1 MDNHDN
7 EILKLN
13 NFSLSF
19 LSDNVYR
26 NVVSNISLT
35 VERGK
40 TLGVVGESGSGK
52 TVTVMSLIK
61 LLNYPPAKIDS
72 GEALF
77 TDKDGNVVDL
87 LALDEEKLIFYRGK
101 KISCVFQNP
110 MTSLNPSMKCGR
122 QVTEVLDVKDKNE
135 AFNETIKIFK
145 EVGLPRPEHIFDSY
159 PHQISG
165 GQRQRVM
172 IAIAIACKP
181 DILIAD
187 EPTTALDVRIQKKII
202 DLLKNLQK
210 KYNMSIIMISHNLGI
225 IREIA
230 DYVVVMKY
238 GKVVETGDVS
248 SVFSNPKHPY
258 TMGLLACRPP
268 LHSKL
273 KFLPT
278 VEDIEEK
285 TAKIPDF
292 SIDSYIETL
301 KLPVA
306 DTKIGAVNVIA
317 DDVSK
322 HLDDAE
328 ILKVNNL
335 VVRYAKHFNFFG
347 NPNDFVYAVN
357 DVSFKIRFGET
368 LGILGES
375 GCGKSTIAKT
385 ICNLLKPFSGEI
397 LFDNVDILKLH
408 SKKRKLLCEKIQM
421 VFQDPYSSLN
431 PKITVGEALIE
442 PLKVH
447 NILDNYNQRKEKVL
461 YLMSKVGLSPS
472 DFYKYPYEFS
482 GGQRQRICIARA
494 LTLDPKLLI
503 CDEPVSSLDVSV
515 QAKVLNLLQQ
525 LKEDFN
531 LSMLFITHDIAVVNH
546 VADNVIIMKNGI
558 IVEENTPFNIIE
570 NSQNEYTKSLISS
583 SL

>member
-7 EILKLN
+7 EILKLY

-145 EVGLPRPEHIFDSY
+145 EVGLPRPEYIFDSY

-306 DTKIGAVNVIA
+306 DTKMGAVNVIA

>member
-1 MDNHDN
+1 
-7 EILKLN
+7 
-13 NFSLSF
+13 
-19 LSDNVYR
+19 
-26 NVVSNISLT
+26 
-35 VERGK
+35 
-40 TLGVVGESGSGK
+40 
-52 TVTVMSLIK
+52 
-61 LLNYPPAKIDS
+61 
-72 GEALF
+72 
-77 TDKDGNVVDL
+77 
-87 LALDEEKLIFYRGK
+87 
-101 KISCVFQNP
+101 
-110 MTSLNPSMKCGR
+110 
-122 QVTEVLDVKDKNE
+122 
-135 AFNETIKIFK
+135 
-145 EVGLPRPEHIFDSY
+145 
-159 PHQISG
+159 
-165 GQRQRVM
+165 
-172 IAIAIACKP
+172 
-181 DILIAD
+181 
-187 EPTTALDVRIQKKII
+187 
-202 DLLKNLQK
+202 
-210 KYNMSIIMISHNLGI
+210 MISHNLGI

-306 DTKIGAVNVIA
+306 DTKMGAVNVIA

-525 LKEDFN
+525 LKDDFN

-546 VADNVIIMKNGI
+546 VADNVMIMKNGI

>member
-1 MDNHDN
+1 MDNQNN

-13 NFSLSF
+13 DFSLSF

-87 LALDEEKLIFYRGK
+87 FALDEEKLLFYRGK

-110 MTSLNPSMKCGR
+110 MTSLNPSMKCGK
-122 QVTEVLDVKDKNE
+122 QVTEVLNIDDKDE
-135 AFNETIKIFK
+135 AFNETINIFK
-145 EVGLPRPEHIFDSY
+145 EVGLPRPEHIFNSY

-202 DLLKNLQK
+202 DLLKNLQQ

-230 DYVVVMKY
+230 DYVVVMKH
-238 GKVVETGDVS
+238 GEVVETGEVS
-248 SVFSNPKHPY
+248 SVFSEPKHPY

-268 LHSKL
+268 LHYKL
-273 KFLPT
+273 KSLPT

-285 TAKIPDF
+285 TAQIQSF
-292 SIDSYIETL
+292 SINNYIDTL
-301 KLPVA
+301 KLPLA
-306 DTKIGAVNVIA
+306 DGSPVGNLPRQH
-317 DDVSK
+317 DN
-322 HLDDAE
+322 AE

-335 VVRYAKHFNFFG
+335 VVRYTKSYNFFG

-357 DVSFKIRFGET
+357 DVSFKIRYGET

-375 GCGKSTIAKT
+375 GCGKSTIVKA
-385 ICNLLKPFSGEI
+385 ICNLLKPYSGEI
-397 LFDNVDILKLH
+397 LFEDVDILKLD

-431 PKITVGEALIE
+431 PKITVGDALIE

-447 NILDNYNQRKEKVL
+447 NILDNYDQRKEKVL
-461 YLMSKVGLSPS
+461 YLMSKVGLAPS
-472 DFYKYPYEFS
+472 DFHKYPYEFS

-525 LKEDFN
+525 LKDDFN

-558 IVEENTPFNIIE
+558 VVEENTPFNIIE